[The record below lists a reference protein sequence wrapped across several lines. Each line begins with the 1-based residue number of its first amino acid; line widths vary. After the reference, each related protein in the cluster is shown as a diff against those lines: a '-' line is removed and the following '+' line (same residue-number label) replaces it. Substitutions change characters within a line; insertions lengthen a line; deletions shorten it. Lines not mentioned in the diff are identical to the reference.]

1 MYTDELVLDLLSVGP
16 FYREDRLELGPDE
29 VIAVEGLGTFKGVN
43 IRERVSDALSRGRE
57 LSKLASKV
65 HRESTRRG
73 HASLATSMVMF
84 WEVSNCSRL
93 ISMLLVAPI
102 FGSYLQESQRRSAL
116 TRERLLIPAELRG
129 KDLEHKY
136 SRVMDKCFNAY
147 RRLCEE
153 GVHLE
158 DSRYLLPLSAA
169 TSLYATLPLESHVY
183 IMRKVEQG
191 LGVVTQELKTLV
203 GKILEAAKRSA
214 PLLLDSRLSFKAR
227 WGYYPVTDPLRQGDG
242 LVQRLG
248 GDRPSGEAEL
258 LSIDYPRGFEGLG
271 LEGVVAEQAAPLLRA
286 LTIESLSLA
295 AYHQAIRHRT
305 VPTVVESLY
314 EAAERW
320 LSRPEESIV
329 IPPSIRSRQTL
340 SQIFIEACEEL
351 GDLYSSLMSGGE
363 VSAALYALPNSL
375 KIRVIRSYNLF
386 NLLSPMGFLAT
397 RTCSAA
403 QWEERA
409 IAYRLWR
416 EVEKA
421 APWLRDA
428 MGEKCKHLGYC
439 PEKEWCPIILK
450 YWEYSDEQHKKYN
463 Q

>member
-1 MYTDELVLDLLSVGP
+1 
-16 FYREDRLELGPDE
+16 
-29 VIAVEGLGTFKGVN
+29 
-43 IRERVSDALSRGRE
+43 
-57 LSKLASKV
+57 
-65 HRESTRRG
+65 
-73 HASLATSMVMF
+73 
-84 WEVSNCSRL
+84 
-93 ISMLLVAPI
+93 
-102 FGSYLQESQRRSAL
+102 
-116 TRERLLIPAELRG
+116 
-129 KDLEHKY
+129 
-136 SRVMDKCFNAY
+136 
-147 RRLCEE
+147 
-153 GVHLE
+153 
-158 DSRYLLPLSAA
+158 
-169 TSLYATLPLESHVY
+169 
-183 IMRKVEQG
+183 
-191 LGVVTQELKTLV
+191 
-203 GKILEAAKRSA
+203 
-214 PLLLDSRLSFKAR
+214 
-227 WGYYPVTDPLRQGDG
+227 
-242 LVQRLG
+242 VQRLG

-340 SQIFIEACEEL
+340 SQRFIEACEEL